1 MNLKQRLFKLE
12 IQLKQKETTIEYG
25 RNRSIRSQGILS
37 SRCSTLKND
46 PRWTKS
52 TELEIQNRALFN
64 EIEKQKIER
73 SQLIQQ

>member
-1 MNLKQRLFKLE
+1 M
-12 IQLKQKETTIEYG
+12 
-25 RNRSIRSQGILS
+25 
-37 SRCSTLKND
+37 KND

-73 SQLIQQ
+73 SNFIQQ